1 MPVECGDCQRRQNK
15 IVGEKDK
22 SFIDFFGV
30 IAHPTQEIGITLRRE
45 FACEKNGLIAA
56 CIRRQ
61 ASSLR
66 ACASFIKSSLRCW
79 LRSSLTWPNST
90 NAAQRST
97 RASLHCSFIALA
109 SLGIPKPKPLPVFGL
124 RAPPLFGVPYA
135 IYVKALGKSA

>member
-56 CIRRQ
+56 QSCGLVNRVRLATFELKVGFGANDEEAQGLVNLVERR
-61 ASSLR
+61 
-66 ACASFIKSSLRCW
+66 KSVKP
-79 LRSSLTWPNST
+79 RSMIT
-90 NAAQRST
+90 
-97 RASLHCSFIALA
+97 
-109 SLGIPKPKPLPVFGL
+109 
-124 RAPPLFGVPYA
+124 
-135 IYVKALGKSA
+135 